1 MLRVTTTATATALR
15 RPPLRFRTQAIR
27 HQWKRH
33 RMQNEPTVERR
44 DEEYHIAR
52 ALRWMKEKPPRI
64 VCTVENVSLAG
75 LHFLPA
81 QVNATVRQAAVRL
94 RVLTHADTLSDAA
107 LQQQLALVA
116 AQDRQAYGQ
125 EQPTLALNLSESD
138 LIRTKQVRSVREA
151 FWGATLVTNSVNSGT
166 LLVCGLPNAGKSSL
180 IQPLTRH
187 RTLQV
192 KKKGAYHLPITSPRA
207 GRTLGLKKHVL
218 EEDPTISARNTRT
231 VSLIDSPGMRPR
243 VEDLD
248 PRAVGVLLAARVL
261 EPFAHY
267 RDVVSDHTIL
277 TILLEALNRHAAMS
291 SRSGG
296 TSSTTQH
303 YAAAAASGDASAS
316 PDGGGDVVV
325 PDYVAALG
333 LEGPTTDV
341 QVFWEAYQKVHW
353 GKNVDAWGLIR
364 QCQRGELG
372 GQVFAP
378 PPLFAPASLFHSK
391 PSSKGD
397 DDDVMKLYRDRVVVY
412 HNEAAQRLMDIAN
425 GAVEYVPIQKQPRQQ
440 QPQSIPSG
448 NSPLVVRRPGDGGHE
463 KSSPPSRGNKEN
475 DRNNINGTTTIQNS
489 NNNNNLPTLHAA
501 VGDKP
506 LPIPIVHPRHQQ
518 GFNCLKCAGFIKRN
532 KDDGRPYG
540 CRHTRVQTWSYK
552 DILNYF
558 SRMCEAFGGLH
569 SAHTRYLFRDSLAC
583 TLAIKYKKRSRR
595 AIYVKFAGLKDFPVP
610 NEQRPRRYQIDQPI
624 PFVHRC
630 KKLRGQSCTEID
642 MSDENYL
649 KGPYGFYGTKHLLD
663 PHRKWKPIKR
673 KRKKPKR
680 QKLITYKY
688 Y

>member
-1 MLRVTTTATATALR
+1 MLRVITTAAAALR
-15 RPPLRFRTQAIR
+15 RPPLRFRTQTIR

-33 RMQNEPTVERR
+33 NMQNEPTVERR

-81 QVNATVRQAAVRL
+81 PVNATIRQAAVRL

-151 FWGATLVTNSVNSGT
+151 FWGATLLTNSVNSGT

-180 IQPLTRH
+180 IRPLTRH

-218 EEDPTISARNTRT
+218 EEDPTAGTGVRNTRT

-243 VEDLD
+243 VPDLD
-248 PRAVGVLLAARVL
+248 PRAVGLLLAARVL
-261 EPFAHY
+261 EPFANY
-267 RDVVSDHTIL
+267 RDVVSDETIL
-277 TILLEALNRHAAMS
+277 AILLEALNRHAAMS
-291 SRSGG
+291 RSP
-296 TSSTTQH
+296 SCSTQQQ
-303 YAAAAASGDASAS
+303 YAAARGDASAS
-316 PDGGGDVVV
+316 ATADGWDVVV

-378 PPLFAPASLFHSK
+378 PPLFAPASLFHSQS
-391 PSSKGD
+391 PTSD
-397 DDDVMKLYRDRVVVY
+397 DDNAMKLYRDRVVVY

-425 GAVEYVPIQKQPRQQ
+425 GAVEYVPIQKQPRKQ
-440 QPQSIPSG
+440 QPQSIPS
-448 NSPLVVRRPGDGGHE
+448 SSLLVVRRPGDGGHE
-463 KSSPPSRGNKEN
+463 KSSPSSRGNKQN
-475 DRNNINGTTTIQNS
+475 DRNNINGTTTIHNG
-489 NNNNNLPTLHAA
+489 NNNLPTLHAA

-518 GFNCLKCAGFIKRN
+518 GFNCLKCAGFIKRS

-569 SAHTRYLFRDSLAC
+569 SGHTRYLFRDSLAC

-624 PFVHRC
+624 PFVHQC

-642 MSDENYL
+642 MSDENYS

-673 KRKKPKR
+673 KSKKPKR